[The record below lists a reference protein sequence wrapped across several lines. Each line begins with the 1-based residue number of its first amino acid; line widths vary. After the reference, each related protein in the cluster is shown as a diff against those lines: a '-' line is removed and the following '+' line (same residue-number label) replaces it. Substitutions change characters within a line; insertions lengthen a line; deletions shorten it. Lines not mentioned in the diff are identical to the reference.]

1 MEIISSV
8 LIILAI
14 ISFFYLTVYVE
25 TKLEKVLLGIVP
37 INIMIQ
43 IILLWKEMYVP
54 ILLVDIFGLFVFIGF
69 IVVFY
74 QRKPLKKLEFGAIS
88 LVMLELVLGII
99 ASILRVI
106 F

>member
-1 MEIISSV
+1 
-8 LIILAI
+8 
-14 ISFFYLTVYVE
+14 
-25 TKLEKVLLGIVP
+25 
-37 INIMIQ
+37 
-43 IILLWKEMYVP
+43 VP

-99 ASILRVI
+99 ASILRVM